1 MLFPYAKWARS
12 WFQLVK
18 VSKFSTAFA
27 AGCRNKH
34 AGRMRLS
41 FWVGRTSLNWLV
53 THRLTSSCPSKHWLD
68 GDVAT
73 LANNGPLLTPILWRL
88 CIYMQLIS
96 PFLSPVEPKIF
107 IQAVLNPFDWRAFCQ
122 KVRMIQRD
130 LAPIMNRSWRL
141 RESRTGLSL
150 RRLWLEFGA
159 NVLDL
164 DYLLV
169 AIFRMYKACSW

>member
-1 MLFPYAKWARS
+1 MSEELIPTGQS
-12 WFQLVK
+12 FQILY
-18 VSKFSTAFA
+18 SFCCRMQEQTRRENAFVFLGGENLTELA
-27 AGCRNKH
+27 CNSPAH
-34 AGRMRLS
+34 IFMSQQTL
-41 FWVGRTSLNWLV
+41 VGRWRSDPGKQW
-53 THRLTSSCPSKHWLD
+53 SPSD
-68 GDVAT
+68 TDT
-73 LANNGPLLTPILWRL
+73 LAFMHLHAA
-88 CIYMQLIS
+88 YFS
-96 PFLSPVEPKIF
+96 FLEPGGAKIF

-150 RRLWLEFGA
+150 RRLRLEFGA

-169 AIFRMYKACSW
+169 AIFRMYKAC